1 MTGRL
6 SQEIK
11 QSKPFGSLAEEAV
24 LNIHRTASLMAMLFA
39 ETLKPF
45 GITETQYNI
54 LRILRGAG
62 TEGLS
67 CQEIGA
73 RMVTREPDLTRLF
86 DRLEKRKLISR
97 ARSPEDR
104 RVVLSTITDQGLKLL
119 ADLDPSARKLPKQIL
134 GHLSDAEL
142 RTFIDLLERARI
154 PG

>member
-11 QSKPFGSLAEEAV
+11 QTKPFGSLAEEAV

-62 TEGLS
+62 REGLS

-104 RVVLSTITDQGLKLL
+104 RVVLSKITDHGLELL
-119 ADLDPSARKLPKQIL
+119 TDLDPAARKLPKQIL